1 MIRTLTDKID
11 NTTITAHELTM
22 SQYCDLLAAMND
34 TIITDTAYQE
44 YLAQNIPDAICRIK
58 QVIKSN
64 KPIEKLNENEKAKA
78 LELFVKVNSGL
89 FENPEIADK
98 KRKFAQKHNFKK
110 KDIKASEILKNL
122 ESNCAAL
129 ITQGHTGAYNYGLSF
144 FNIALNL
151 LIEQNKTK

>member
-1 MIRTLTDKID
+1 MIKTLTDKID
-11 NTTITAHELTM
+11 NTTITAHELTV

-44 YLAQNIPDAICRIK
+44 YLAQNIPDAIYRIK

-64 KPIEKLNENEKAKA
+64 KPIEKLNETEKAKA

-98 KRKFAQKHNFKK
+98 KRKFAEKHKFKK
-110 KDIKASEILKNL
+110 KNIKASEILKDL

-129 ITQGHTGAYNYGLSF
+129 ITQGHQGAYNYGLSF
-144 FNIALNL
+144 FNIVIAQLTG
-151 LIEQNKTK
+151 QSKAK